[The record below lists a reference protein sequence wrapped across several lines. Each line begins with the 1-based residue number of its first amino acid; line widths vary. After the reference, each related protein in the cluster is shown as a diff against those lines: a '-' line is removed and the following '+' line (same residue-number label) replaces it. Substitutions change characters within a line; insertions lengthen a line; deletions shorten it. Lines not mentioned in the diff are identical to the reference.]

1 MTTTSRAVCA
11 NRISMK
17 KKMDGT
23 VIVRATGRPL
33 FGRAA

>member
-1 MTTTSRAVCA
+1 MRLSCGKGVMY
-11 NRISMK
+11 IIPK